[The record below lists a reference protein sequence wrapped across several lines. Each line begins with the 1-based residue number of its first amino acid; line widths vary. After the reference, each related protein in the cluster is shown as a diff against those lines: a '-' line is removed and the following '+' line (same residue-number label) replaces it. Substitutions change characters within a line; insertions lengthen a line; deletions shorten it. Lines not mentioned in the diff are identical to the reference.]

1 MRKIEVNYITK
12 TLVTLAKQIW
22 NTWRV
27 EIAITITIFFIKIF
41 SIVKIIAISKYLLS
55 KISMSARIDNQDG
68 DDDDSNSKN
77 IGIVKCYLVS

>member
-12 TLVTLAKQIW
+12 TLVTLAEQIW

-27 EIAITITIFFIKIF
+27 KIAITITIFFIKIF

-55 KISMSARIDNQDG
+55 EISMSARIDNQDG

>member
-27 EIAITITIFFIKIF
+27 KIAITITIFFIKIF

-77 IGIVKCYLVS
+77 IGTVKCYLVS